1 MDLYPGE
8 YIIQISKNIIK
19 NNPKIKFEN
28 FDSIAKQLTLLSV
41 SESLLLIKDNLKS
54 LGIEHDNFQSE
65 TKIVENNEVQ
75 KVVNKLKEK
84 KYIFTGKIKAPMN
97 EKKRI
102 GLKESSYFLSQVI
115 LAMIKIEHFKS
126 QMVAGHILQVMLPII
141 IINLRE
147 NSMFL

>member
-1 MDLYPGE
+1 M
-8 YIIQISKNIIK
+8 
-19 NNPKIKFEN
+19 
-28 FDSIAKQLTLLSV
+28 LSV

-102 GLKESSYFLSQVI
+102 GLKENSYFLSQVI
-115 LAMIKIEHFKS
+115 LAMIKIEHYKS

-141 IINLRE
+141 IINLRG

>member
-54 LGIEHDNFQSE
+54 LGI
-65 TKIVENNEVQ
+65 
-75 KVVNKLKEK
+75 
-84 KYIFTGKIKAPMN
+84 
-97 EKKRI
+97 
-102 GLKESSYFLSQVI
+102 
-115 LAMIKIEHFKS
+115 
-126 QMVAGHILQVMLPII
+126 
-141 IINLRE
+141 
-147 NSMFL
+147 